1 MKEYRDAS
9 NRLSIDLS
17 NSDTDS
23 LFKKFADQIITEFN
37 AKVTEKLDGLD
48 QRYWDFDVDGSTLV
62 LFADPM
68 VGISIHIED
77 GTNDNL
83 LRKIAKTLLTN
94 EKTS

>member
-1 MKEYRDAS
+1 MKENRDAS

-17 NSDTDS
+17 NLDTDS
-23 LFKKFADQIITEFN
+23 LFQKFADQIITEFN

-62 LFADPM
+62 LHADPM